1 MASHCTY
8 GPEGRH
14 GPTTR
19 VLIYIR
25 ASHYAWAPWPDWNIR
40 AVGSVQSNL
49 SFRSVRKSSDSDS
62 HLLHAC
68 LPVCPFVY
76 SSVRMEQLGSHS
88 TDFHEIWY
96 FSKIYQEYSTLLK
109 SDNTN
114 WCCTSGMSN
123 MRPADRMRPFASTPA
138 ARTKDTVIWSFNGQ
152 NCSF

>member
-68 LPVCPFVY
+68 LPVCPFAWNNSDPTQRIFMRFDIFRKSIDNAQLYY
-76 SSVRMEQLGSHS
+76 SLTILTGAVQQACQTCGPRTACGPLQAHL
-88 TDFHEIWY
+88 
-96 FSKIYQEYSTLLK
+96 
-109 SDNTN
+109 
-114 WCCTSGMSN
+114 
-123 MRPADRMRPFASTPA
+123 RPAQR
-138 ARTKDTVIWSFNGQ
+138 IL
-152 NCSF
+152 